1 MRIYTSK
8 YYDFQSLGGC
18 FKRNVIAFYVT
29 RPTLEFEKEPVFLP
43 PITEETVT
51 HYLASII
58 SLEDN
63 YIGYNF

>member
-29 RPTLEFEKEPVFLP
+29 RPTLELEKEPVFLP

-51 HYLASII
+51 HYLVSIV

-63 YIGYNF
+63 YIGHNF